1 MTFFNS
7 QTTWDLFFK
16 WLNNSRGLINAA
28 NRSLPQLSPSISQPT
43 RHNQLR
49 VIFRKWSLCFDGW
62 CLSNSCW
69 RRCVIWYSLCWWTA
83 AFVHF
88 VRVQH
93 VLLNWMSSG
102 STSHVYKDRISL
114 SPEKVQS
121 IEGKVDS
128 EMSWKLSLN
137 RTEWKGW
144 AGKSS
149 DVIYEHKVFTLVE
162 LSFKLCTEKREAERI
177 K

>member
-1 MTFFNS
+1 MNKFLCS
-7 QTTWDLFFK
+7 QTTWDFFFT
-16 WLNNSRGLINAA
+16 WPNNSKVLIDGA

-43 RHNQLR
+43 HHYQLC

-69 RRCVIWYSLCWWTA
+69 RGCVIWNSLCWWTA
-83 AFVHF
+83 TFEHF
-88 VRVQH
+88 VKVQH
-93 VLLNWMSSG
+93 ILLNCMSSG

-114 SPEKVQS
+114 SPETVQS
-121 IEGKVDS
+121 IQAKVHL
-128 EMSWKLSLN
+128 EVSWKLSLN

-149 DVIYEHKVFTLVE
+149 DVIYVHKVFTLVE
-162 LSFKLCTEKREAERI
+162 LSFKLCTE
-177 K
+177 